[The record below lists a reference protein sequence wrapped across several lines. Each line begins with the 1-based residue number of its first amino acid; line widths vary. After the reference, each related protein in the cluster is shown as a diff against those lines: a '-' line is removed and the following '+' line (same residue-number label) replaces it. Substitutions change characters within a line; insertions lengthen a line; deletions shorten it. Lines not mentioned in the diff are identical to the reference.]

1 LQKKHIIIF
10 LFFSLFQL
18 AININAQSVNDRFT
32 RTKKLLN
39 PESLDDKQVFLKAKV
54 IDSTKNI
61 NVFLINK
68 SIDTLKLFS
77 LSGDNI
83 SFEKEVKDV
92 NGNWVNF
99 DEKNYYRLCLVG
111 SKTIIVPRN
120 YYTYEIYKSDRY
132 TGNYDTEL
140 RFKYKVNDS
149 LEIKS
154 NILKLRINKNLLIEP
169 KERIITQVEKELEL
183 NSNISKK
190 EKRSRELFLIK
201 LYNKY
206 QKFDKSIILT
216 NSILKKNPDNDRI
229 RFMAANSVLKYL
241 TKYIDSLNIAQKNI
255 LLSKVINDFKKVS
268 NIENGISKLSK
279 KYIKHYKSQLLS
291 TEEWIDEL
299 KKDNCLTIKN
309 SCKCHFNK
317 LFSDCIE
324 ILYYEKEND
333 G

>member
-1 LQKKHIIIF
+1 M
-10 LFFSLFQL
+10 
-18 AININAQSVNDRFT
+18 NAQSISGRFT

-39 PESLDDKQVFLKAKV
+39 PKSFDDKRVFLKAKV

-61 NVFLINK
+61 NTFLINR
-68 SIDTLKLFS
+68 SIDTLKFFS
-77 LSGDNI
+77 LSGEKV

-99 DEKNYYRLCLVG
+99 DEKNYYRLCPVG

-132 TGNYDTEL
+132 LGDYNTEL
-140 RFKYKVNDS
+140 RFKYRINDS

-169 KERIITQVEKELEL
+169 KERFITQVKKELEL
-183 NSNISKK
+183 NSN
-190 EKRSRELFLIK
+190 
-201 LYNKY
+201 
-206 QKFDKSIILT
+206 
-216 NSILKKNPDNDRI
+216 
-229 RFMAANSVLKYL
+229 SVLKYL
-241 TKYIDSLNIAQKNI
+241 IKYTDSLNIAQKNI
-255 LLSKVINDFKKVS
+255 LLSKVINDLKKVS
-268 NIENGISKLSK
+268 NSENGISKLSK

-309 SCKCHFNK
+309 SCGCHFSK